1 MRRHAHCSWCYN
13 KSYHVLHEKCVLSRN
28 VYVCESCCNKTVECR
43 YCGEMAKGEP
53 GDKLRNELSGFSAK
67 FGAKWNNEL
76 CAEHDGTIA
85 SFPNLTKRLSDITEY
100 SSIFERQKKNLAKVT
115 KYASFTVAG
124 VAAIAGVAVT
134 AGTGAGPIAA
144 VLGNMGLLGA
154 AGTGTAISTLS
165 GAALTSAS
173 LAAIGGTMAAGI
185 AIISASGLA
194 LGGVMGGVVANQYFS
209 DDKSFAIRS
218 LAPRRSES
226 RIVFVNGFTQ
236 EKEDTF
242 SDWKQQQDACDQNSF
257 LYGLNWASKTRYDLG
272 MAFSKGVGSPVAKN
286 FLLKIAKKGGAKA
299 ASKWNPITWF
309 ALLADLIK
317 NPWHSAMFRAART
330 GVQLAEAISRTTG
343 QKFTLVGHSL
353 GARVIYY
360 ALEALSTKDT
370 LFVDNVILLGG
381 AIGRKDKEGWERAAN
396 AVSGKIYNC
405 FSKQDKILDVF
416 YRTANAGLSDP
427 IGVRPIDC
435 GGEKIVNI
443 DCSSFVES
451 HMTWKEH
458 YAHIHRLIFGS
469 KD

>member
-1 MRRHAHCSWCYN
+1 
-13 KSYHVLHEKCVLSRN
+13 
-28 VYVCESCCNKTVECR
+28 
-43 YCGEMAKGEP
+43 
-53 GDKLRNELSGFSAK
+53 
-67 FGAKWNNEL
+67 
-76 CAEHDGTIA
+76 
-85 SFPNLTKRLSDITEY
+85 
-100 SSIFERQKKNLAKVT
+100 
-115 KYASFTVAG
+115 
-124 VAAIAGVAVT
+124 
-134 AGTGAGPIAA
+134 
-144 VLGNMGLLGA
+144 
-154 AGTGTAISTLS
+154 
-165 GAALTSAS
+165 
-173 LAAIGGTMAAGI
+173 
-185 AIISASGLA
+185 
-194 LGGVMGGVVANQYFS
+194 
-209 DDKSFAIRS
+209 
-218 LAPRRSES
+218 
-226 RIVFVNGFTQ
+226 
-236 EKEDTF
+236 
-242 SDWKQQQDACDQNSF
+242 
-257 LYGLNWASKTRYDLG
+257 
-272 MAFSKGVGSPVAKN
+272 
-286 FLLKIAKKGGAKA
+286 
-299 ASKWNPITWF
+299 
-309 ALLADLIK
+309 
-317 NPWHSAMFRAART
+317 MFRAART

-405 FSKQDKILDVF
+405 FSEQDKILDVF